1 MRILEKPWHMVLLLS
16 GGWLLLL
23 LVALLSRH
31 VLPVDETRYLSVAW
45 EMWQRGDMLVPH
57 LNGEP
62 YHHKPPLL
70 FWLINLM
77 WMLFGVSEAA
87 ARIVPAA
94 AGLAGALLAI
104 PLAAQ
109 LWPRERRNGTLAAWI
124 LFTAMLWT
132 LWTTTVMFDLLIAVC
147 AELALLGVLIAWRGR
162 RVIGWLTAGLGIG
175 LGVLAKGPVILVY
188 VLPVAL
194 FAPWWMMDQR
204 PRSWAAWYGGLAG
217 ALVLGGAIGLGWALT
232 AAAAGGESYAN
243 HLLWGQTTGRV
254 VESFAH
260 RRPFWWYLPLLP
272 VVLFPW
278 SLWSPLWR
286 AVRERF
292 RTGWDSGERL
302 TLLLAA
308 SGLVIFSV
316 ISGKQLHYLLPVFPA
331 LSLFAARALVGA
343 RPMQAPRSWSIWLPA
358 TPLLLLGTALLVL
371 PFITALHDEAA
382 WVEQIS
388 PWVAVPIV
396 VVLTLAVAVVRQV
409 RADVWPGILS
419 LSFVLAVY
427 PGVVREV
434 VKNYDVTAIAALI
447 GEEQA
452 AGRSVAYIGK
462 SHGEFNFPGRLKV
475 PVEAVD
481 RESVAAWIA
490 ANPDGLIV
498 ERTGQSPVP
507 DDSGVWYWRPYRS
520 SYLRMRDAASWE
532 GQRSGEPAD

>member
-1 MRILEKPWHMVLLLS
+1 
-16 GGWLLLL
+16 
-23 LVALLSRH
+23 
-31 VLPVDETRYLSVAW
+31 
-45 EMWQRGDMLVPH
+45 
-57 LNGEP
+57 
-62 YHHKPPLL
+62 
-70 FWLINLM
+70 
-77 WMLFGVSEAA
+77 
-87 ARIVPAA
+87 
-94 AGLAGALLAI
+94 
-104 PLAAQ
+104 
-109 LWPRERRNGTLAAWI
+109 
-124 LFTAMLWT
+124 
-132 LWTTTVMFDLLIAVC
+132 
-147 AELALLGVLIAWRGR
+147 
-162 RVIGWLTAGLGIG
+162 
-175 LGVLAKGPVILVY
+175 
-188 VLPVAL
+188 
-194 FAPWWMMDQR
+194 
-204 PRSWAAWYGGLAG
+204 
-217 ALVLGGAIGLGWALT
+217 
-232 AAAAGGESYAN
+232 
-243 HLLWGQTTGRV
+243 LWGQTTGRV

-292 RTGWDSGERL
+292 RAGWDSGERL

-343 RPMQAPRSWSIWLPA
+343 RPMQAPRPWSIWLPA

-388 PWVAVPIV
+388 PLVAVPIV
-396 VVLTLAVAVVRQV
+396 VVLILAVAVVRQV

-434 VKNYDVTAIAALI
+434 VKHYDVTAIAALI